1 VDGDESW
8 RFRVVMAILSPPEV
22 RGNCQ
27 LESETSR
34 FLS

>member
-1 VDGDESW
+1 VI
-8 RFRVVMAILSPPEV
+8 AILSPPEV

-34 FLS
+34 FFQTISANSLRL